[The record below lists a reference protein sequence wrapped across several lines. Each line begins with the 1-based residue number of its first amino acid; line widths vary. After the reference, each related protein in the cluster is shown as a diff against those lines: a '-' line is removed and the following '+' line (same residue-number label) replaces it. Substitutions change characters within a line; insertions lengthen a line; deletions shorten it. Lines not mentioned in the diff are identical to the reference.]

1 MPQIRSRYVITEYP
15 GQIGFS
21 TLEDVP
27 GSPEVDGFRNDL
39 LQMLPRVACDVAS
52 LPLSSLPSPVPA
64 LP

>member
-1 MPQIRSRYVITEYP
+1 MPPIRSRYVITEYP
-15 GQIGFS
+15 GQISFS

-27 GSPEVDGFRNDL
+27 GGPELDGFRKDSLQTL
-39 LQMLPRVACDVAS
+39 LRVACDVMS